1 MAWRICLFF
10 ILMSIC
16 SDVTTGSI
24 FEHIK
29 GSISKLENDFNTSQ
43 SDIADNGSIF
53 IHRFK
58 SGLWKEANEK
68 KILFAQMISMYSNM
82 LKNKTKTQIPEHLR
96 EIIEAVEQYKTEFS
110 ESLKKANDII
120 EVANLPMNDV
130 KIQRK
135 AVAELF
141 RVLSEVN
148 IEEKKRERRS
158 RGQNPRKQKRHIPN
172 FRG

>member
-10 ILMSIC
+10 ILVSTC
-16 SDVTTGSI
+16 SDAITGSI

-29 GSISKLENDFNTSQ
+29 GSIVKLENDFNTSQ

-53 IHRFK
+53 TQRFK
-58 SGLWKEANEK
+58 SGLWTEASEK
-68 KILFAQMISMYSNM
+68 KILLAQMISMYSNM
-82 LKNKTKTQIPEHLR
+82 LKNKTKTQTPEHLR
-96 EIIEAVEQYKTEFS
+96 EIIEALEQYKTEFS

-120 EVANLPMNDV
+120 EMNDV

-135 AVAELF
+135 AVAEMF

-148 IEEKKRERRS
+148 IEENKRQRRS
-158 RGQNPRKQKRHIPN
+158 RGQNPRKQKRNILN